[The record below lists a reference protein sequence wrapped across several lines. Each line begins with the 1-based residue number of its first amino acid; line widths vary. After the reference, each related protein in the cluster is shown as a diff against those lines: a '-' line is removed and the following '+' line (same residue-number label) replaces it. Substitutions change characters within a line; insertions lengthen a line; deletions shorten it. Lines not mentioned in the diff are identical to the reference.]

1 MKMGPSPYTA
11 SENMAA
17 DHRHHVLQYYIK
29 IIANAQQ
36 LLDMEDLF
44 VTSANLTV
52 GI

>member
-1 MKMGPSPYTA
+1 
-11 SENMAA
+11 MAA
-17 DHRHHVLQYYIK
+17 DQGHLVLKYYIT

-44 VTSANLTV
+44 GTSANLTV